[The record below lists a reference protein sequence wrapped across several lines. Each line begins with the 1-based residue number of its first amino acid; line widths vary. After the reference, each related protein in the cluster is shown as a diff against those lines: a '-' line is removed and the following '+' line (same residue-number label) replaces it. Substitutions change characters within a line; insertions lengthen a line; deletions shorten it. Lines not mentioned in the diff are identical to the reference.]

1 MNLPSSVKIFDVVY
15 EIEYVEKPSDVDI
28 YKRQSLWGQIDY
40 WTRTIRIYKNDRQDS
55 DVMQTLWHEVIHG
68 IAMALHIDEDVSDEG
83 NIVDLL
89 ATGINNVV
97 VDNNWV
103 NYRDANFKM
112 SVQKTVSASATIT
125 DGNLNVT
132 DLG

>member
-40 WTRTIRIYKNDRQDS
+40 WTRTIRVYRNDRQDS

-68 IAMALHIDEDVSDEG
+68 IAMALHIDDDVSDED

-97 VDNNWV
+97 VDNDWV
-103 NYRDANFKM
+103 NYRDANFK
-112 SVQKTVSASATIT
+112 SSAQKAVSASVTIT
-125 DGNLNVT
+125 DGNINVT